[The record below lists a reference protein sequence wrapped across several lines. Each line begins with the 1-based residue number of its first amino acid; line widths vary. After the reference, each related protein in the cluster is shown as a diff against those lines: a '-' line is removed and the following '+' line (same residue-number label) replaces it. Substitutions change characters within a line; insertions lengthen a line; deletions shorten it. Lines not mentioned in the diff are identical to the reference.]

1 MSKLYNIEIKRVC
14 NGYIVMPPVNV
25 VGMMIGGDSINV
37 FETFE
42 ALVKYLDEVIGPKSD
57 RPENG

>member
-1 MSKLYNIEIKRVC
+1 
-14 NGYIVMPPVNV
+14 MPPVNV